1 MPELDARD
9 ESAPI
14 AQEAERGERDAQR
27 SEREAQRGERHA
39 QRSEKPAEHSEED
52 AQRRE
57 LAAQRSE
64 REAERSERADQ
75 RNEREAQ
82 RSERAAQR
90 SEREDAP
97 ALLLSALQLAVYERH
112 APGNFESV
120 NQHPKWLVQLVGD
133 LEGGLDA
140 PLTEIFPALEGF
152 LPLAEKFWERPSVE
166 RLQWDFFTQND
177 GADAEYHLLAQ
188 AMTSSGRHFLAIE
201 RAEATFNEHQQLQF
215 LAHDMQMRH
224 ETIEKLNREVER
236 ATQAKSDF
244 LASMSHEIR
253 TPLNAILGM
262 ADLLAETELS
272 AEQRRYVEVFQ
283 RAGGNLLGL
292 INDILDLSK
301 VEAGHMELEAVDF
314 ELADVLTRVL
324 ELTRV
329 RAGKKGLSV
338 NASIAPGLP
347 PMLVGDPLRLRQV
360 LLNLLGNG
368 MKFTDSGRLDVEVS
382 QNLED
387 RTPGSLLFR
396 VRDTGIGIP
405 ADKLDSIFENFSQ
418 ADSST
423 TRKYGGTG
431 LGLAISKRL
440 VALMGGRIWV
450 ESVVGQ
456 GSIFC
461 FTVKLGVSTQVPAA
475 AETRAV
481 IPELASTAARHI
493 LLADDS
499 EDNRFLIAE
508 YLKHTPC
515 VLDIAENGR
524 IALDKMQAN
533 HYDLV
538 LMDAHMPVMDGYTA
552 TRAMR
557 AWEAVRGTPQPRLPI
572 LALTADAFKESVERS
587 AAAGFQT
594 HLTKPITKA
603 TLIEAIERYAL
614 RCTRPASTHTQPAD
628 PAPQL
633 DPAVAALA
641 PRYLKNMRK
650 EVGALQAAVGVED
663 FATIQRIGHNL
674 HGTGGSFG
682 FPRITEL
689 GAAMEQAAKD
699 RAIEP
704 IRQALA
710 SLAEY
715 LELQPAS

>member
-1 MPELDARD
+1 MA
-9 ESAPI
+9 
-14 AQEAERGERDAQR
+14 AQRTERAAERSERADERSERADQR
-27 SEREAQRGERHA
+27 SEREAQRT
-39 QRSEKPAEHSEED
+39 
-52 AQRRE
+52 
-57 LAAQRSE
+57 
-64 REAERSERADQ
+64 
-75 RNEREAQ
+75 
-82 RSERAAQR
+82 ERAAQR

-112 APGNFESV
+112 APGIFDSV
-120 NQHPKWLVQLVGD
+120 NQHPKWLLQLAEG
-133 LEGGLDA
+133 LEGGADA

-152 LPLAEKFWERPSVE
+152 LPLAEKFWETPSAE

-177 GADAEYHLLAQ
+177 SDDAEYHLLAQ
-188 AMTSSGRHFLAIE
+188 AMTSAGRHFLAIE
-201 RAEATFNEHQQLQF
+201 RAEATYNEHQQLQF

-262 ADLLAETELS
+262 ADLLAETRLTP
-272 AEQRRYVEVFQ
+272 EQRRYVEVFQ

-301 VEAGHMELEAVDF
+301 VESGHMELEAVDF
-314 ELADVLTRVL
+314 ELADMITRVL

-329 RAGKKGLSV
+329 RAGKKGLTVGST
-338 NASIAPGLP
+338 IAAGLP
-347 PMLVGDPLRLRQV
+347 AMLIGDPLRLRQV

-368 MKFTDSGRLDVEVS
+368 MKFTDSGRLDVEVA
-382 QNLED
+382 QDPED
-387 RTPGSLLFR
+387 PRPGSLLFR
-396 VRDTGIGIP
+396 VKDTGIGIP
-405 ADKLDSIFENFSQ
+405 ADKLEAIFENFSQ

-431 LGLAISKRL
+431 LGLAISRRL

-450 ESVVGQ
+450 ESIVGQ
-456 GSIFC
+456 GSTFL
-461 FTVKLGVSTQVPAA
+461 FTVKLGVSEHVPLI
-475 AETRAV
+475 AEARATAV
-481 IPELASTAARHI
+481 LAPSAIRHI

-508 YLKHTPC
+508 YLKHTPY
-515 VLDIAENGR
+515 VLDMAENGR
-524 IALDKMQAN
+524 VALDKMQAA

-538 LMDAHMPVMDGYTA
+538 LMDAHMPVMDGYAA

-557 AWEAVRGTPQPRLPI
+557 AWEAMRGTSQPRLPI

-594 HLTKPITKA
+594 HLTKPIAKA
-603 TLIEAIERYAL
+603 TLLEAIERYAL
-614 RCTRPASTHTQPAD
+614 VCSHSAIVSPARPVPEPDA
-628 PAPQL
+628 
-633 DPAVAALA
+633 AVAHLA

-650 EVGALQAAVGVED
+650 DLAALEAAAAAAD
-663 FATIQRIGHNL
+663 YATVQRIGHNL

-689 GAAMEQAAKD
+689 GARMEQSAKD
-699 RAIEP
+699 RGIDT
-704 IRQALA
+704 IRRTVAELGVYLEEAVA
-710 SLAEY
+710 SLP
-715 LELQPAS
+715 PAS